1 MSSSAWVENGRPRGY
16 ELTKLIAEVRGRSH
30 SFKQYHVLNTYRT
43 CPLIFLAFAISHILL
58 IVWLFTVATSRFY
71 SGFALIPVNMFSR
84 SLASLLLLPAAL
96 RGVLAQNST
105 SGTACN
111 NSPQLCDRRYDLV
124 TYLGAHDS
132 MFLRDDSTGFSSSGN
147 QFYNSTVQ
155 LSAGVRL
162 LQGQI
167 QTKGNAL
174 HLCHTSCDLL
184 DAGPLSTWLS
194 DVRSW
199 MDSNPNEVV
208 TILLVN
214 GPNAAASEIAAQYSA
229 AGITSDLA
237 YTPSGS
243 SSEQQTWPT
252 LQSMINDGTRLVNF
266 VQGLTY
272 DSTTPWLMD
281 ETTYIFENSYQNSA
295 PTAFTCAP
303 SIPSNIAN
311 QTSRALS
318 DDLMPLQNHFLYENL
333 AFGIQQPN
341 QSYVTTTNAPSGG
354 VGNLGD
360 AAAACR
366 AQYGRAPTYLLVD
379 FFNVGPAIATAD
391 RMNGV
396 TNPVGRTRVSTQ
408 ILTESSGAGGLM
420 PNAWILCL
428 TALLGFWVL

>member
-1 MSSSAWVENGRPRGY
+1 MLSK
-16 ELTKLIAEVRGRSH
+16 T
-30 SFKQYHVLNTYRT
+30 
-43 CPLIFLAFAISHILL
+43 
-58 IVWLFTVATSRFY
+58 
-71 SGFALIPVNMFSR
+71 
-84 SLASLLLLPAAL
+84 LASLLLLPAAL
-96 RGVLAQNST
+96 RGVLAQNTT

-111 NSPQLCDRRYDLV
+111 NSPNLCDRRYNLV

-167 QTKGNAL
+167 QLKGNAL

-184 DAGPLSTWLS
+184 DAGPLNTWLS
-194 DVRSW
+194 EVKTW

-214 GPNAAASEIAAQYSA
+214 GPGASASEIAAQYNQ
-229 AGITSDLA
+229 AGITTSLA

-243 SSEQQTWPT
+243 TSSQQTWPT
-252 LQSMINDGTRLVNF
+252 LQSMINSGTRLVNF
-266 VQGLTY
+266 IQGLTY

-281 ETTYIFENSYQNSA
+281 EYTYIFENNYDISS
-295 PTAFTCAP
+295 PTGFSCAP
-303 SIPSNIAN
+303 ASPSNVAN
-311 QTSRALS
+311 QTTTALS
-318 DDLMPLQNHFLYENL
+318 DGLMPLQNHFLYENI

-341 QSYVTTTNAPSGG
+341 QSYVTVTNAPSGG

-360 AAAACR
+360 AAASCR
-366 AQYGRAPTYLLVD
+366 RSYGRAPTYLLVD

-391 RMNGV
+391 RLNGV
-396 TNPVGRTRVSTQ
+396 SSPVGRTHVSTS
-408 ILTESSGAGGLM
+408 ILQESSAGALT
-420 PNAWILCL
+420 PNGWIMWSSGL